1 MNGMFSSFACWKQ
14 FVCKIERVVCVR
26 LKFFKVAS
34 SSAVLNNNNNNL
46 SINKD

>member
-14 FVCKIERVVCVR
+14 FVCKIERVVRVK
-26 LKFFKVAS
+26 LKFFLVALS
-34 SSAVLNNNNNNL
+34 GAVLNNNL